1 MRLKN
6 VLLAFVLAGSFVFGA
21 SAFSPTVPKKAVAQ
35 EESEV
40 LLNFQIVSDVHYE
53 TGRSNYQFPKFAEKF
68 RNALTINAEQFPD
81 SDALVVAGDV
91 TYTGREE
98 EYQGFFGDL
107 KRYCAAPVNIVAFG
121 NHEYEWDESRQ
132 KLTSRSDAD
141 FAIKEERYKR
151 FVKEYSGYPM
161 EQIYFDTWVNGYHF
175 IVLNSEAWVN
185 GNGDAY
191 ISEAQLAWLKRALA
205 QRADENKPI
214 FVIGHQPLSD
224 TINRSDAWPIGAAS
238 KRIKELFADYP
249 QVIYFSGHVHNGLIG
264 YKAVYNAGYGTLL
277 DLPAFQYN
285 ELDNTESGSAIG
297 YNVSVYADK
306 TLLTPI
312 DYVTE
317 KLLTDE
323 TIVVDKA
330 FYAGAASA
338 ADLDGVSVSVNGAA
352 DSLLTDGRT
361 DTVTSIN
368 GDVMLSL
375 PEKTKISGLRFR
387 SNPIT
392 DVQGSVGIW
401 GAYDMQNT
409 SYTSF
414 GAPDTCKV
422 SVSND
427 GETWTEVADAQI
439 SVEYGTSLSNANRE
453 GWADSVG
460 WARVSFGECEA
471 KYVRAEFDGG
481 CVLSEI
487 RLTGKFTPSFP
498 DTYEIQT
505 LYEGLMNADV
515 SKYTQESI
523 QTVQAEIQQLK
534 TFVYGTSVS
543 EKEVAQVLGLL
554 KNAES
559 KLVEKT
565 DSPPVDSSVDSSSDS
580 SSSATDGTSTSA
592 NGSGSGSGGCGSAV
606 KPLAFLAAIA
616 VATGFFIG
624 RKNKKGGRRL

>member
-1 MRLKN
+1 MRLTKI
-6 VLLAFVLAGSFVFGA
+6 LLASVLAGSFVCGA
-21 SAFSPTVPKKAVAQ
+21 SSFSPTAPQKAVA
-35 EESEV
+35 EEETEV

-68 RNALTINAEQFPD
+68 RNAMTINAEQFPE
-81 SDALVVAGDV
+81 SDALVVAGDI

-98 EYQGFFGDL
+98 EYQGFFDDL

-151 FVKEYSGYPM
+151 FVREYSGYPM

-191 ISEAQLAWLKRALA
+191 ISDAQLAWLKRALA

-224 TINRSDAWPIGAAS
+224 TINRSDAWPLGEAS
-238 KRIKELFADYP
+238 ERIKELFADYP
-249 QVIYFSGHVHNGLIG
+249 QVIYFSGHVHNGFVG
-264 YKAVYNAGYGTLL
+264 YKAVYNAGCGTLL

-285 ELDNTESGSAIG
+285 ELDNTEAGSAIG
-297 YNVSVYADK
+297 YNVTVYADK
-306 TLLTPI
+306 TLMTPI

-317 KLLTDE
+317 ELLTDE

-330 FYAGAASA
+330 FYEGAASA

-352 DSLLTDGRT
+352 ASLLTDGRT
-361 DTVTSIN
+361 DTVTTVN
-368 GDVMLSL
+368 GDVILSL
-375 PEKTKISGLRFR
+375 PETAKVSGLRFR

-414 GAPDTCKV
+414 GAPNTCKV

-427 GETWTEVADAQI
+427 GETWTEFADAQI

-453 GWADSVG
+453 EWAASVG
-460 WARVSFGECEA
+460 WVKVSFKECEA
-471 KYVRAEFDGG
+471 KYVKAEFEGG

-487 RLTGKFTPSFP
+487 RLTGRFTPSFP
-498 DTYEIQT
+498 DTYEVQT
-505 LYEGLMNADV
+505 LYEALMNADA

-523 QTVQAEIQQLK
+523 QAVQEEIGTLK
-534 TFVYGTSVS
+534 MFVYGTSVS
-543 EKEVAQVLGLL
+543 EKEIGQVTELL
-554 KNAES
+554 KAAES

-565 DSPPVDSSVDSSSDS
+565 DPPADDTSGGSSDS
-580 SSSATDGTSTSA
+580 SSSASDVTSPSADG
-592 NGSGSGSGGCGSAV
+592 GDSGSGCRASAGMSV
-606 KPLAFLAAIA
+606 AGLAAIA
-616 VATGFFIG
+616 ATTGFVVR
-624 RKNKKGGRRL
+624 RKNKKSGRCL

>member
-1 MRLKN
+1 M
-6 VLLAFVLAGSFVFGA
+6 
-21 SAFSPTVPKKAVAQ
+21 
-35 EESEV
+35 
-40 LLNFQIVSDVHYE
+40 
-53 TGRSNYQFPKFAEKF
+53 
-68 RNALTINAEQFPD
+68 
-81 SDALVVAGDV
+81 
-91 TYTGREE
+91 
-98 EYQGFFGDL
+98 
-107 KRYCAAPVNIVAFG
+107 
-121 NHEYEWDESRQ
+121 
-132 KLTSRSDAD
+132 
-141 FAIKEERYKR
+141 
-151 FVKEYSGYPM
+151 
-161 EQIYFDTWVNGYHF
+161 
-175 IVLNSEAWVN
+175 
-185 GNGDAY
+185 
-191 ISEAQLAWLKRALA
+191 
-205 QRADENKPI
+205 
-214 FVIGHQPLSD
+214 
-224 TINRSDAWPIGAAS
+224 
-238 KRIKELFADYP
+238 
-249 QVIYFSGHVHNGLIG
+249 
-264 YKAVYNAGYGTLL
+264 
-277 DLPAFQYN
+277 
-285 ELDNTESGSAIG
+285 
-297 YNVSVYADK
+297 YADK

-317 KLLTDE
+317 ELMTDE

-375 PEKTKISGLRFR
+375 PETTKISGLRFR

-439 SVEYGTSLSNANRE
+439 SAEYGTSLSNANRE
-453 GWADSVG
+453 EWANSVG
-460 WARVSFGECEA
+460 WARVSFEESEA

-515 SKYTQESI
+515 LKYTQESI

-554 KNAES
+554 KDAES

-580 SSSATDGTSTSA
+580 SSSATDGTSASA